1 MKIYSIIVLISIVL
15 LSGCLSKKNDKNDK
29 ALAKV
34 YDKYLYSSD
43 IKEIFPAKISKE
55 DSIQIA
61 RSYINNWVKKQLI
74 LRKAEMNLT
83 DENRDIEKQIE
94 DYRSSL
100 LIFRYRQELIKQKLD
115 TNVTEAEI
123 EKYYNEFSGNFILN
137 QSIIK
142 TTYVKVS
149 KSAPDISNV
158 RQWCRSD
165 NPDDITKLDAYC
177 YQYASK
183 YDNFN
188 NQWIPFVN
196 LFNEIPIQITD
207 EERILNNQSFIEA
220 SDSLFYYYVKIN
232 DYRLRS
238 TIQPL
243 DYASLKIKSIILNK
257 RKFTYFD
264 ELENNI
270 YNDAL
275 DRNEF
280 IIY

>member
-1 MKIYSIIVLISIVL
+1 MKIYSIIVLISVVL
-15 LSGCLSKKNDKNDK
+15 FSGCLSKNNDENDK

-34 YDKYLYSSD
+34 YDKYLYYSD
-43 IKEIFPAKISKE
+43 IEEIFPAKISKE

-61 RSYINNWVKKQLI
+61 RNFINSWVKKQLL
-74 LRKAEMNLT
+74 LRKAEINLS

-142 TTYVKVS
+142 TIYIKVS
-149 KSAPDISNV
+149 KNAPDIPNV

-165 NPDDITKLDAYC
+165 NPDDIVKLDAYC

-183 YDNFN
+183 YNNFN

-220 SDSLFYYYVKIN
+220 SDSLFYYYVKIT